1 MLSLGPAKG
10 ALLLTLVAIGSISWP
25 LAGVAAGPQ
34 DDPSTPPASS
44 GANDSDAVSIQ
55 AGGKRFL
62 NDSTYSVAL
71 SIEGA
76 VAAGVLEEGQAA
88 VIQAQAQQAATNKAN
103 GSAPNLT
110 GAPTVAMSENSG
122 ECAYREALLPT
133 TDPAWGGN
141 DPAAGTLMVRTC
153 NGPSEY
159 LYAPTPPAGAGG
171 VAAPAPPPPPD
182 PAVLAQQAY
191 GELSLPVP
199 NAFRSPSERNS
210 DPAHGGFPFTIVGL
224 RTWFWVGDWQALQR
238 TVELQGVSVTLTAT
252 PVEVRFDPGNG
263 DGAASCAGP
272 GRPWTPAD
280 GNAEPTDGGC
290 AYTYTRVSPDG
301 PLTATTSVEWA
312 VDWTSN
318 TGAGGTFPTG
328 MSEVSDE
335 LLVEQIQVVVR

>member
-1 MLSLGPAKG
+1 MLLAAAS
-10 ALLLTLVAIGSISWP
+10 VVISGMVHGYSSTI
-25 LAGVAAGPQ
+25 LAGPQ
-34 DDPSTPPASS
+34 DDPTTPAAPPIQIRT
-44 GANDSDAVSIQ
+44 GDDSYLTN
-55 AGGKRFL
+55 R
-62 NDSTYSVAL
+62 TYTATL
-71 SIEGA
+71 SLDGA
-76 VAAGVLEEGQAA
+76 VAAGVIESGQAA
-88 VIQAQAQQAATNKAN
+88 AVAAAAQAALEARTSG
-103 GSAPNLT
+103 GSGSSGDGST
-110 GAPTVAMSENSG
+110 GAAPLAMSVNSG

-199 NAFRSPSERNS
+199 NAFRSPSETNS

-280 GNAEPTDGGC
+280 GNAEPTGGGC

-328 MSEVSDE
+328 VSEVSDE